1 MMMRLRLFDE
11 NCKEA
16 LDFTVDVSDRA
27 GTIEL
32 DELLP
37 IKLRAIVVSEFKAPS
52 AEEIKEMKKVPGG
65 ETVWTT
71 DGKREYDPETK
82 KWTKVG

>member
-1 MMMRLRLFDE
+1 MIRLRLFDE

-16 LDFTVDVSDRA
+16 LDFTFDVSDKA

-32 DELLP
+32 DEPLP
-37 IKLRAIVVSEFKAPS
+37 IKLRAIVISEFKAPS
-52 AEEIKEMKKVPGG
+52 IEEIENMKKVLGG

-71 DGKREYDPETK
+71 DGKREYNPETK
-82 KWTKVG
+82 KWTKVGW